1 MRRPLVSVITPTWQR
16 HELLLE
22 AIENV
27 RQQTYRPIEHVIV
40 SDGPDNELRRMLV
53 STELRKNG
61 LRIDP
66 NGWPVLV
73 DPEANTVPVFFT
85 DAGRNWSSFMPDSFC
100 AAPMLVGQF
109 MARGTYQAWLADDE
123 RMEPDHIASLVD
135 ALESEAADFA
145 YSRVRLYHVGQTPEQ
160 GFDIGTPTPTM
171 GQITNVLYRSELL
184 RRGLYPLGCGMTSD
198 WACISQWINA
208 GARWAY
214 VDRVT
219 LTHRTDH

>member
-27 RQQTYRPIEHVIV
+27 RQQTYPNIEHVIV
-40 SDGPDNELRRMLV
+40 SDGPDALLGGLLAYRMVQDGLDPDVPFTFHEL
-53 STELRKNG
+53 
-61 LRIDP
+61 
-66 NGWPVLV
+66 
-73 DPEANTVPVFFT
+73 
-85 DAGRNWSSFMPDSFC
+85 GRNWSSALPDSFC
-100 AAPMLVGQF
+100 AAPMLAGQLV
-109 MARGTYQAWLADDE
+109 ARGTHQAWLADDE
-123 RMEPDHIASLVD
+123 RMEPDHIESLVG
-135 ALESEAADFA
+135 ALEAEAADFA
-145 YSRVRLYHVGQTPEQ
+145 YGRVRLYHVGQAPEQ